1 MRYAFRM
8 TTNTKY
14 TDNSKLYRMLESM
27 GRDIKEMGAAVRG
40 MNDTVS
46 DLLIKTDSI
55 YDAVS
60 RHPDSRLEGL
70 GDDNF
75 WGDGD

>member
-1 MRYAFRM
+1 M

-14 TDNSKLYRMLESM
+14 NDTSKLYRMLEGIS
-27 GRDIKEMGAAVRG
+27 RDIKEIGTSVRG

-46 DLLIKTDSI
+46 DLLTRTDCI

-60 RHPDSRLEGL
+60 RHPFSRTDGLTDDS
-70 GDDNF
+70 F
-75 WGDGD
+75 WADMEE